1 MYTRFIAV
9 ALGASLLLSC
19 DAEPSEEA
27 PPVAGEDTPAAAAT
41 TAPGDLFVDD
51 AAPPAQLV
59 FVGRDSTVRPSAHAG
74 AVFVPFSTFS
84 VERDGIPNEF
94 PPADTMAARLQAAG
108 VGTARVVLVGDAIPA
123 GRAWAAFDYL
133 GMGDRAA
140 LLDGGTTALA
150 GAPAGAPPRE
160 QAGGELEIDVR
171 DDMIVDAGWVQERLD
186 DPGVAILD
194 ARPPAEYSGETPG
207 DGIERPGHIP
217 GARNLFWQTLVRSED
232 DPRLKDEAELRRIF
246 EEAGVGPG
254 DTIVSYCRTGGQA
267 SFLYT
272 VARHLGYDARLYD
285 GSFIDWSRTEY
296 PVER

>member
-9 ALGASLLLSC
+9 ALGATLLLSC
-19 DAEPSEEA
+19 EAEPSEEA
-27 PPVAGEDTPAAAAT
+27 PPVAGDTPAAAAT
-41 TAPGDLFVDD
+41 TAPVDLFVDD

-74 AVFVPFSTFS
+74 AVFVPLSTFS

-94 PPADTMAARLQAAG
+94 PPADTMAAQLQAAG
-108 VGTARVVLVGDAIPA
+108 VGTAPVVLVGDAIPA

-133 GMGDRAA
+133 GLGDRAA
-140 LLDGGTTALA
+140 LLDGGVAALA
-150 GAPAGAPPRE
+150 GAPAGARPGE
-160 QAGGELEIDVR
+160 QAGSELEIDVR
-171 DDMIVDAGWVQERLD
+171 DDMIVDAGWVHERLD
-186 DPGVAILD
+186 DPSVVVLD

-217 GARNLFWQTLVRSED
+217 GARNLFWQTLVRSEE

-272 VARHLGYDARLYD
+272 VARHLGYDTRLYD